1 MGIIEVF
8 QYRFIISGR
17 VQGVGYRY
25 SSRNYAQSLDLV
37 GWVKNRVDGK
47 VEMIAEGDKITLE
60 QLLTWLKQGPRF
72 ADVTNVEVTLNPAT
86 GEFTKFSIR

>member
-1 MGIIEVF
+1 MGIE
-8 QYRFIISGR
+8 QYHFIISGR

-25 SSRNYAQSLDLV
+25 SARNCAENLAVV
-37 GWVKNRVDGK
+37 GWVKNRADGK

-72 ADVTNVEVTLNPAT
+72 ADVTHVEVTHYPAT
-86 GEFTKFSIR
+86 GEFKEFSIR